1 MTRALLT
8 SLTRIAPFSS
18 ADVGGTLPLG
28 ERFAS
33 TPLARGRWAT
43 GDYVVARVRRDS
55 PLRLPFELSSG
66 RLVEVGADDR
76 IVGALGVR
84 TATLEVVGDWRAVGD
99 DGILE
104 ALTPA
109 GLLGRATS
117 KSDVVPDLVRLDYEG
132 HFSVD
137 GATVRMDDF
146 VPARPAAEFD
156 LPVVLIVGSSMS
168 AGKTTTGRA
177 IVRALCATGR
187 RVVAAKLTGAARYRD
202 VLSMGDAG
210 AEWILDF
217 VDAGLPST
225 VCDADEF
232 RDRLGG
238 LLARIG
244 EVPADVAV
252 FEAGASPLEPYNGAT
267 ATEILG
273 AHVACMVLCA
283 SDPYAV
289 VGIID
294 AFGRKPDLV
303 AGPAANTEAGIALV
317 RKLTGI
323 EALDARDPRAARVL
337 EQLLVRAITSHG
349 AAGSR

>member
-1 MTRALLT
+1 MNRALLT
-8 SLTRIAPFSS
+8 SLTRIAPFG
-18 ADVGGTLPLG
+18 ATGVRGTIPLG
-28 ERFAS
+28 ECYGALELSREGWS
-33 TPLARGRWAT
+33 T
-43 GDYVVARVRRDS
+43 GDYVVARVLPDS
-55 PLRLPFELSSG
+55 PLRLPFELGSG
-66 RLVEVGADDR
+66 RLVEVGANDR
-76 IVGALGVR
+76 VVGALGTR
-84 TATLEVVGDWRAVGD
+84 AATLEVVGDWRAVGD
-99 DGILE
+99 DRVFD

-109 GLLGRATS
+109 GLLGRVTS
-117 KSDVVPDLVRLDYEG
+117 KSDVVPDLVRLQYEG

-137 GATVRMDDF
+137 GKLARMDDF
-146 VPARPAAEFD
+146 VPAPATGSFD

-202 VLSMGDAG
+202 VLSLGDAG
-210 AEWILDF
+210 AEWIFDF

-225 VCDADEF
+225 VCDAAEF
-232 RDRLGG
+232 RSRLGA
-238 LLARIG
+238 LLARMG
-244 EVPADVAV
+244 ELPANVAV

-267 ATEILG
+267 ATELLG
-273 AHVACMVLCA
+273 PRVRCMVLCA

-323 EALDARDPRAARVL
+323 EALDARAPAAARVL
-337 EQLLVRAITSHG
+337 RQLLLQTV
-349 AAGSR
+349 GSAQEHSEA